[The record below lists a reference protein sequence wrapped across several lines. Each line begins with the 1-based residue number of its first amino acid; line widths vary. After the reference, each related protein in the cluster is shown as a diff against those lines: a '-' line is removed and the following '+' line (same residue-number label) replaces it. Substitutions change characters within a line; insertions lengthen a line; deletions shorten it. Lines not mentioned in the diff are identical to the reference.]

1 MAASHNT
8 SYLSVVRAVPMK
20 LVPSQARFKSSF
32 RLMFRLLVAA
42 CVKEMLASV
51 FRATSAPS
59 RSSHSTK
66 MKCWFWIWTPQGR
79 RTVSRFAPSSAS
91 KSVSKGTTAT
101 SAKRTAANSARR
113 NECNNDVLVDV
124 SLLWGALRYVTVSS
138 QRRRRKKNEH
148 IFVHTHTHNKTIP

>member
-8 SYLSVVRAVPMK
+8 CGVSAGLPMK
-20 LVPSQARFKSSF
+20 LVPSQARALSKSSF
-32 RLMFRLLVAA
+32 RLMFRILVAA
-42 CVKEMLASV
+42 CLKEMLASV

-59 RSSHSTK
+59 RSIHSTK

-79 RTVSRFAPSSAS
+79 RTVSRFAQSSAS

-138 QRRRRKKNEH
+138 QRRRRKNEER
-148 IFVHTHTHNKTIP
+148 IFVHTDSHNKTIP